1 MQWFIRTT
9 EDLRERIEQ
18 IYRLESALARLDTL
32 AANIDNISQ
41 QLEKDLRP
49 SKVQHEMRL
58 RALEPLLEQIE
69 DQERFKAELLK
80 LLEDSAAEIKSL
92 RQEYTALKKISTT
105 KNEKQFEQFTADIA
119 ALRSD
124 LNSLKEELSAPKEDQ
139 SAEQIAA
146 LQSELDALK
155 EKLSEPKEDQSAEE
169 IAALRSELDALKEQL
184 SEPKE
189 DQSAEQIAALRSE
202 LDALKEKLSEP
213 KEGQSA
219 EQIVALQSELD
230 ALKEKLSEPKED
242 QSAEEIAALR
252 SELDALKEQLSE
264 PKEDQSAEEIKKLR
278 AEFQSNSSAK
288 DEEIKQ
294 LWQLFDERIASKDAE
309 IKQLRE
315 QATELTSRLEDR
327 GNAIT
332 EIIRQVE
339 HLWKKIDGL
348 EDKLEKQEAPQPKA
362 KRKTVEKASKEP
374 IDSEPK
380 ILQFEIESSGVV
392 YLSGTPDEITTKLK
406 AAMNVEEL
414 QTFLEGSKAANK
426 VIFLRSLD
434 RHVRNLQKLTYK
446 LNFDEYGDNQ
456 ASEEITKKFFEIF
469 KLTLLESV
477 ASTSYRGLTRQPE
490 FYREFLTHFNRYLQR
505 CGIYTRRVLPNGRL
519 TEQDRLDMKIN
530 RRETINAAND
540 DLIVEVERLPYYID
554 YLSADGET
562 KNLFFEGKMIAY
574 GLKGNS

>member
-189 DQSAEQIAALRSE
+189 DQSAE
-202 LDALKEKLSEP
+202 
-213 KEGQSA
+213 
-219 EQIVALQSELD
+219 
-230 ALKEKLSEPKED
+230 
-242 QSAEEIAALR
+242 
-252 SELDALKEQLSE
+252 
-264 PKEDQSAEEIKKLR
+264 EIKKLR

-380 ILQFEIESSGVV
+380 ILQFEIEPSGVV